1 MLTTILDQ
9 EFVFAARVDELG
21 VTVGIAE
28 IRSDKLFGG
37 TMFSVYKNLTATVE
51 IRIPKWAYAGIAP
64 IQVDAFNI
72 DPSLGGVRIARATRI
87 PRSNNR
93 DTTVLG
99 QMKSPKTRAS

>member
-9 EFVFAARVDELG
+9 EFVFGARVDELG

-51 IRIPKWAYAGIAP
+51 ICIPKWAYAGIAT

-72 DPSLGGVRIARATRI
+72 DPSLGGVRIGTRI